1 MRVGLGTVALPFG
14 RDADST
20 PVCGVVRYIWQ
31 GSAERRGG
39 VVLVPGVVE
48 VPVVDG
54 VVEPVRLSA
63 GLWKPVLII
72 GGRRHSLPVIVV
84 GVEPAPEPP
93 APEPPAPEPPTP
105 EPPTPEPPTPEP
117 PTPEPPT
124 PEPPTPEPP
133 TPSITTREDGGYE
146 LSAATVLHTT
156 DGAYELALPEGWA
169 FTNLS
174 NGTYRLEQS

>member
-1 MRVGLGTVALPFG
+1 MRVDLGTVALPFG

-20 PVCGVVRYIWQ
+20 PVCGVVRFIWQ
-31 GSAERRGG
+31 GGAERRGQ

-48 VPVVDG
+48 VPVVNG

-63 GLWKPVLII
+63 GLWKPVLVV

-84 GVEPAPEPP
+84 GVEPTPE
-93 APEPPAPEPPTP
+93 PTP
-105 EPPTPEPPTPEP
+105 EPA
-117 PTPEPPT
+117 
-124 PEPPTPEPP
+124 
-133 TPSITTREDGGYE
+133 PSVTIGEDGEYE
-146 LSAATVLHTT
+146 LPAVTVLHTT
-156 DGAYELALPEGWA
+156 DGAYDLALPEGWA

>member
-1 MRVGLGTVALPFG
+1 MRVDLGTVALPFG

-84 GVEPAPEPP
+84 GVEP
-93 APEPPAPEPPTP
+93 TP

-117 PTPEPPT
+117 PLD
-124 PEPPTPEPP
+124 
-133 TPSITTREDGGYE
+133 ITTGE
-146 LSAATVLHTT
+146 
-156 DGAYELALPEGWA
+156 DGAYELPASASVIHTTDGTYQIALPTGWA
-169 FTNLS
+169 LTNLS
-174 NGTYRLEQS
+174 NGTYRLEKND

>member
-1 MRVGLGTVALPFG
+1 MRVDLGTVALPFG

-31 GSAERRGG
+31 GGAEQRGG

-84 GVEPAPEPP
+84 GVEP
-93 APEPPAPEPPTP
+93 
-105 EPPTPEPPTPEP
+105 TPEP

-146 LSAATVLHTT
+146 LSAATILHTT

>member
-1 MRVGLGTVALPFG
+1 MRVDLGTVALPFG

-84 GVEPAPEPP
+84 GVEP
-93 APEPPAPEPPTP
+93 TP

-117 PTPEPPT
+117 PTPEPPLD
-124 PEPPTPEPP
+124 
-133 TPSITTREDGGYE
+133 ITTGEDGGYE
-146 LSAATVLHTT
+146 LPASASVIHTT
-156 DGAYELALPEGWA
+156 DGTYQIALPTGWA
-169 FTNLS
+169 LTNLS
-174 NGTYRLEQS
+174 NGTYRLEKNV

>member
-1 MRVGLGTVALPFG
+1 MRVDLGTVALPFG

-84 GVEPAPEPP
+84 GVEP
-93 APEPPAPEPPTP
+93 
-105 EPPTPEPPTPEP
+105 
-117 PTPEPPT
+117 
-124 PEPPTPEPP
+124 TPEPP

>member
-1 MRVGLGTVALPFG
+1 MRVDLGTVALPFG
-14 RDADST
+14 QDADST

-84 GVEPAPEPP
+84 DVE
-93 APEPPAPEPPTP
+93 PTP
-105 EPPTPEPPTPEP
+105 EPPTPEP
-117 PTPEPPT
+117 
-124 PEPPTPEPP
+124 
-133 TPSITTREDGGYE
+133 TPSVTIGEDGEYE
-146 LSAATVLHTT
+146 LPAVTVLHTT
-156 DGAYELALPEGWA
+156 DGAYDLALPEGWV
-169 FTNLS
+169 FTDLS

>member
-84 GVEPAPEPP
+84 GVEP
-93 APEPPAPEPPTP
+93 
-105 EPPTPEPPTPEP
+105 
-117 PTPEPPT
+117 
-124 PEPPTPEPP
+124 TPEPP

-146 LSAATVLHTT
+146 LSAATILHTT
-156 DGAYELALPEGWA
+156 DGAYELVLPEGWA

>member
-1 MRVGLGTVALPFG
+1 MRVDLGTVALPFG

-84 GVEPAPEPP
+84 GVEP
-93 APEPPAPEPPTP
+93 TP

-117 PTPEPPT
+117 PTPEPPLD
-124 PEPPTPEPP
+124 
-133 TPSITTREDGGYE
+133 ITTGE
-146 LSAATVLHTT
+146 
-156 DGAYELALPEGWA
+156 DGAYELPASASVIHTTDGTYQIALPTGWA
-169 FTNLS
+169 LTNLS
-174 NGTYRLEQS
+174 NGTYRLEKND

>member
-1 MRVGLGTVALPFG
+1 MRVDLGTVALPFG
-14 RDADST
+14 RGADST

-84 GVEPAPEPP
+84 GVEPT
-93 APEPPAPEPPTP
+93 PEPPTP

-133 TPSITTREDGGYE
+133 TPEPPLDITTGE
-146 LSAATVLHTT
+146 
-156 DGAYELALPEGWA
+156 DGAYELPASAPVIHTTDGTYQIALPTGWA
-169 FTNLS
+169 LTNLS
-174 NGTYRLEQS
+174 NGTYRLEKND

>member
-1 MRVGLGTVALPFG
+1 MRVDLGTVALPFG
-14 RDADST
+14 RDTDAT

-31 GSAERRGG
+31 GGAEQRGG
-39 VVLVPGVVE
+39 IVFVPGVVE

-84 GVEPAPEPP
+84 SVEPAPEPP
-93 APEPPAPEPPTP
+93 A
-105 EPPTPEPPTPEP
+105 
-117 PTPEPPT
+117 
-124 PEPPTPEPP
+124 
-133 TPSITTREDGGYE
+133 PSITTREDGGYE
-146 LSAATVLHTT
+146 LSVATILHTT

-169 FTNLS
+169 FTDLS
-174 NGTYRLEQS
+174 NGTYRLEKND

>member
-1 MRVGLGTVALPFG
+1 MRVDLGTVALPFG

-20 PVCGVVRYIWQ
+20 PVCGVVRFIWQ
-31 GSAERRGG
+31 GGAERRGQ

-48 VPVVDG
+48 VPVVNG

-63 GLWKPVLII
+63 GLWKPVLVV

-84 GVEPAPEPP
+84 GVEP
-93 APEPPAPEPPTP
+93 
-105 EPPTPEPPTPEP
+105 
-117 PTPEPPT
+117 T

-133 TPSITTREDGGYE
+133 TPSVTIGEDGEYE
-146 LSAATVLHTT
+146 IPAVTVLHTT
-156 DGAYELALPEGWA
+156 DGAYDLALPEGWVFA
-169 FTNLS
+169 DLS

>member
-1 MRVGLGTVALPFG
+1 MRVDLGTVALPFG
-14 RDADST
+14 RAADST

-31 GSAERRGG
+31 GGAERRGG

-84 GVEPAPEPP
+84 GVEP
-93 APEPPAPEPPTP
+93 TP

-117 PTPEPPT
+117 PLD
-124 PEPPTPEPP
+124 
-133 TPSITTREDGGYE
+133 ITTGE
-146 LSAATVLHTT
+146 
-156 DGAYELALPEGWA
+156 DGAYELPASAPVIHTTDGTYQIALPTGWA
-169 FTNLS
+169 LTNLS
-174 NGTYRLEQS
+174 NGTYRLEKND

>member
-1 MRVGLGTVALPFG
+1 MRVDLGTVALPFG
-14 RDADST
+14 QDADAT

-31 GSAERRGG
+31 GGAERRGQ

-63 GLWKPVLII
+63 GLWKPVLVV

-93 APEPPAPEPPTP
+93 AP
-105 EPPTPEPPTPEP
+105 
-117 PTPEPPT
+117 
-124 PEPPTPEPP
+124 
-133 TPSITTREDGGYE
+133 SITTRKDGGNE
-146 LSAATVLHTT
+146 LSAATILHTT
-156 DGAYELALPEGWA
+156 DGAYELALPGGWA
-169 FTNLS
+169 FTDLGD
-174 NGTYRLEQS
+174 GTYRLEKND

>member
-1 MRVGLGTVALPFG
+1 MRVDLGTVALPFG

-20 PVCGVVRYIWQ
+20 PVCGVVRFIWQ
-31 GSAERRGG
+31 GGAERRGQ

-54 VVEPVRLSA
+54 VVESVRLSA

-84 GVEPAPEPP
+84 GVEPTPEPP
-93 APEPPAPEPPTP
+93 TPEPPTP

-133 TPSITTREDGGYE
+133 TPSITTREDGRYE

-156 DGAYELALPEGWA
+156 DGAYDLALPEGWV
-169 FTNLS
+169 FTDLS
-174 NGTYRLEQS
+174 NGTYRLERS

>member
-1 MRVGLGTVALPFG
+1 MRVDLGTVALPFG

-20 PVCGVVRYIWQ
+20 PVCGVVRFIWQ
-31 GSAERRGG
+31 GGAERRGG

-48 VPVVDG
+48 VPVVNG

-84 GVEPAPEPP
+84 GVEP
-93 APEPPAPEPPTP
+93 
-105 EPPTPEPPTPEP
+105 
-117 PTPEPPT
+117 T

-133 TPSITTREDGGYE
+133 TPSITTREDGRYE

-156 DGAYELALPEGWA
+156 DGAYDLALPEGWV
-169 FTNLS
+169 FTDLS

>member
-39 VVLVPGVVE
+39 AVLVPGVVE

-84 GVEPAPEPP
+84 GVEP
-93 APEPPAPEPPTP
+93 TP
-105 EPPTPEPPTPEP
+105 EPPTPEPPLD
-117 PTPEPPT
+117 
-124 PEPPTPEPP
+124 
-133 TPSITTREDGGYE
+133 ITTGEDGGYE
-146 LSAATVLHTT
+146 LPASASVIHTT
-156 DGAYELALPEGWA
+156 DGTYQIALPTGWA
-169 FTNLS
+169 LTNLS
-174 NGTYRLEQS
+174 NGTYRLEKND

>member
-1 MRVGLGTVALPFG
+1 MRVDLGTVALPFG
-14 RDADST
+14 RAADST

-31 GSAERRGG
+31 GGAEQRGG

-84 GVEPAPEPP
+84 GVEP
-93 APEPPAPEPPTP
+93 TP
-105 EPPTPEPPTPEP
+105 EPPTPEPPLD
-117 PTPEPPT
+117 
-124 PEPPTPEPP
+124 
-133 TPSITTREDGGYE
+133 ITTGEDGTYE
-146 LSAATVLHTT
+146 LPASASVIHTT
-156 DGAYELALPEGWA
+156 DGTYQIALPTGWA
-169 FTNLS
+169 LTNLS
-174 NGTYRLEQS
+174 NGTYRLEKND

>member
-1 MRVGLGTVALPFG
+1 MRVDLGTVALPFG
-14 RDADST
+14 RDTDAT

-31 GSAERRGG
+31 GGAEQRGG
-39 VVLVPGVVE
+39 IFFVPGVVE

-93 APEPPAPEPPTP
+93 AP
-105 EPPTPEPPTPEP
+105 
-117 PTPEPPT
+117 
-124 PEPPTPEPP
+124 
-133 TPSITTREDGGYE
+133 SITTREDGGYE
-146 LSAATVLHTT
+146 LSVATILHTT

-169 FTNLS
+169 FTDLS
-174 NGTYRLEQS
+174 NGTYRLEKND

>member
-84 GVEPAPEPP
+84 GVEP
-93 APEPPAPEPPTP
+93 TP

-117 PTPEPPT
+117 PTPEPPLD
-124 PEPPTPEPP
+124 
-133 TPSITTREDGGYE
+133 ITTGE
-146 LSAATVLHTT
+146 
-156 DGAYELALPEGWA
+156 DGAYELPASASVIHTTDGTYQIALPAGWA
-169 FTNLS
+169 LTNLS
-174 NGTYRLEQS
+174 NGTYRLEKND

>member
-1 MRVGLGTVALPFG
+1 MRVDLGTVALPFG

-84 GVEPAPEPP
+84 GVEP
-93 APEPPAPEPPTP
+93 TP
-105 EPPTPEPPTPEP
+105 EPPTPEPPLD
-117 PTPEPPT
+117 
-124 PEPPTPEPP
+124 
-133 TPSITTREDGGYE
+133 ITTGE
-146 LSAATVLHTT
+146 
-156 DGAYELALPEGWA
+156 DGAYELPASASVIHTTDGTYQIALPTGWA
-169 FTNLS
+169 LTNLS
-174 NGTYRLEQS
+174 NGTYRLEKND

>member
-84 GVEPAPEPP
+84 GVEP
-93 APEPPAPEPPTP
+93 TP
-105 EPPTPEPPTPEP
+105 EPPTPEPPLD
-117 PTPEPPT
+117 
-124 PEPPTPEPP
+124 
-133 TPSITTREDGGYE
+133 ITTGE
-146 LSAATVLHTT
+146 
-156 DGAYELALPEGWA
+156 DGAYELPASASVIHTTDGTYQIALPTGWA
-169 FTNLS
+169 LTNLS
-174 NGTYRLEQS
+174 NGTYRLEKND